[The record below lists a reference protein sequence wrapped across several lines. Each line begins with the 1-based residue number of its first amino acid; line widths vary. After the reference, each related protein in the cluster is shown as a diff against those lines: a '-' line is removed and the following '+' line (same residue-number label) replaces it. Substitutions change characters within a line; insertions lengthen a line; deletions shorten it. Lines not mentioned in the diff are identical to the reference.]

1 MPRAAALKTPVAG
14 RPAQSAESWRRAA
27 LDWIAAH
34 GIAALAIEPLAR
46 HLGVTKG
53 SFYWH
58 FRDRRDLLGSALAM
72 WEAHDEAQLAAYADT
87 AEPAAERLE
96 RFFRA
101 TSRQSLTHQVYA
113 ALLAEQSD
121 SECLVILKRVTQR
134 RFAFLRAAYRA
145 LGFKPTAAEHQA
157 RLTYSAYAGLLQ
169 LQKQGI
175 AAPLA
180 GAALDDYVEHLIRV
194 LLRKVALR

>member
-1 MPRAAALKTPVAG
+1 MPRTALRAPAAS

-27 LDWIAAH
+27 LEWIAAH

-58 FRDRRDLLGSALAM
+58 FRDRRDLLHSALSM
-72 WEAHDEAQLAAYADT
+72 WEAHDEAQLAAYTDGS
-87 AEPAAERLE
+87 EPAAVRLE

-101 TSRQSLTHQVYA
+101 TAKQSLTHQVYA
-113 ALLAEQSD
+113 ALLAEQGD
-121 SECLVILKRVTQR
+121 AACLAVLKRVTQK
-134 RFAFLRAAYRA
+134 RFDFLGAAYRA
-145 LGFKPTAAEHQA
+145 LGFAPAAAAHQA
-157 RLTYSAYAGLLQ
+157 RLTYTAYAGLLQ

-180 GAALDDYVEHLIRV
+180 GAALDNYVEHLIGV
-194 LLRKVALR
+194 LLKPLPEV